1 MLILRFTASFDP
13 SPNSKVPEK
22 ESKLFTD
29 EIGCLDDIL
38 SRDMF
43 RSFRKLR
50 IRAEVTPIGFPKL
63 NERKVD
69 VDFSGKKDLIPY

>member
-1 MLILRFTASFDP
+1 MLMLQFIVFI
-13 SPNSKVPEK
+13 SPTMYSDVSKQDK
-22 ESKLFTD
+22 KLFTD
-29 EIGCLDDIL
+29 TVGCLDAIL

-50 IRAEVTPIGFPKL
+50 IRAEAIPIGFPML

-69 VDFSGKKDLIPY
+69 VDFSGEEDSIPY